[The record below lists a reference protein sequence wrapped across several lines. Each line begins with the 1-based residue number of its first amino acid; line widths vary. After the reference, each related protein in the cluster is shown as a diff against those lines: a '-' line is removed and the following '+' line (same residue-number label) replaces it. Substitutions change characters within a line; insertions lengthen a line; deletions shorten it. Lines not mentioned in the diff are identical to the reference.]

1 MAVVTD
7 VKICGL
13 TCVEDVG
20 LACELGAAYV
30 GFNFSAVSKR
40 CVAAEDGRRLA
51 GAATPGVARVGVF
64 VEESYETIGEVC
76 EAARLDLVQLHRE
89 LRKEDLSLVPRPVI
103 AVVHVGGSGA
113 KVPPD
118 SLLAGCR
125 AVLFDTA
132 VAGAPGGTGTTFD
145 WAVLEGRGVPVPRLL
160 GGGLTPENVAGAI
173 RRVKPSGVD
182 VASGIESA
190 PGVKDRDRMVAFF
203 EAVRRADGG

>member
-1 MAVVTD
+1 VTD

-13 TCVEDVG
+13 TRAEDVG

-40 CVAAEDGRRLA
+40 RVGVENGRKLA
-51 GAATPGVARVGVF
+51 HGAAPGVARVGVF
-64 VEESYETIGEVC
+64 VDESYETIGEVC

-89 LRKEDLSLVPRPVI
+89 LRSEDLSRVPRPVI
-103 AVVHVGGSGA
+103 AVVRVGGRSTG
-113 KVPPD
+113 VPPD

-132 VAGAPGGTGTTFD
+132 VPGVPGGTGTTFD
-145 WAVLEGRGVPVPRLL
+145 WALLGDRAVPVPRLL

-182 VASGIESA
+182 VASGVESA
-190 PGVKDRDRMVAFF
+190 PGVKDRDRLAAFF
-203 EAVRRADGG
+203 DAVRRVDGR